1 MSKQIVV
8 PNHAW
13 AGSYHFTASDP
24 ATGHVRPPARRPRN
38 LWRRVDP
45 NGTDF
50 WVAVVPAATGTNFVA
65 PYDDASQDAWD
76 GWAGDTIIISAGPNR
91 ATAETVA
98 HFHEALHSPACD
110 HLQLN
115 MSLLLVATDRQL
127 EIQRQSGARRDRE
140 EARL

>member
-45 NGTDF
+45 DRQHGDAHAPADVEPAVPF
-50 WVAVVPAATGTNFVA
+50 AEPASLVAAAAVVQRGL
-65 PYDDASQDAWD
+65 
-76 GWAGDTIIISAGPNR
+76 AGDADLAAVR
-91 ATAETVA
+91 VA
-98 HFHEALHSPACD
+98 
-110 HLQLN
+110 
-115 MSLLLVATDRQL
+115 R
-127 EIQRQSGARRDRE
+127 
-140 EARL
+140 